1 MFDFGVGLFYL
12 LAAGVQDN
20 VGILSCRSVVLGFYL
35 DYLYGGMGEVMSM
48 GEIWVGFR

>member
-12 LAAGVQDN
+12 LAAGVQGEDA
-20 VGILSCRSVVLGFYL
+20 ILSCRGVVLGFYL

>member
-12 LAAGVQDN
+12 LAVGVQGED
-20 VGILSCRSVVLGFYL
+20 GILSCRGVVLAFYL
-35 DYLYGGMGEVMSM
+35 DYLDGRMGEVMSM